1 MFSLVNVGA
10 FACLVSQRYMHETGH
25 AGRVLKPQPMFT
37 LMIKNNFKKR
47 KNTLSGRELALET
60 NAWCRLQSG

>member
-1 MFSLVNVGA
+1 
-10 FACLVSQRYMHETGH
+10 MHETRH

-37 LMIKNNFKKR
+37 LTIKKRISKKR
-47 KNTLSGRELALET
+47 KNTLSKRELALET

>member
-1 MFSLVNVGA
+1 
-10 FACLVSQRYMHETGH
+10 MHETRH

-47 KNTLSGRELALET
+47 KNTLSKRELALET